1 MAVTIIG
8 CNIIESLLLLLL
20 CGLCC
25 WQLESQLRES
35 SFMVAAF
42 INVRQTRDIIITD
55 AVQRIRRDGYPV
67 EKHHVLTKDGYALT
81 LHRIPQYNTSTTA
94 GSSACGIYSRRP
106 VVFLLA
112 GIYASSDAW
121 LLNGRENSLPY
132 LLWRQ
137 GYDIW
142 LGNNRGN
149 IYTRRNVWYNATERE
164 FWNFSWHEMSI
175 YDMPAM
181 VDYIMQCTGEAKMH
195 FVGIS
200 QGGTVFLVLN
210 SMLPQYNGV
219 FKTAHLLAPV
229 AYVSNTKG
237 GLAKIFGPILGTRNY
252 VAKVL
257 EGMEMVSTNKF
268 VKKFLSSLC
277 FENERP
283 MVCVSRLWPAVGYD
297 TQHLNKTL
305 LPDIMA
311 NFPVG
316 GSFKQIMHYFQG
328 YVSTKFRQYD
338 YGPEKNWL
346 MYNQLE
352 PPDYKLELITA
363 PVTIFYA
370 ENDYIVSVEDIW
382 RLLMRLRNLQAVYKI
397 PRRRWNHFDFICG
410 LGVREFIFDK
420 IIRAANYYEYT
431 YS

>member
-1 MAVTIIG
+1 MHPGKSKETALQT
-8 CNIIESLLLLLL
+8 NSL
-20 CGLCC
+20 GK
-25 WQLESQLRES
+25 
-35 SFMVAAF
+35 VK
-42 INVRQTRDIIITD
+42 
-55 AVQRIRRDGYPV
+55 RIRRDGYPV
-67 EKHHVLTKDGYALT
+67 EKHHVLTKDGYALA
-81 LHRIPQYNTSTTA
+81 LHRIPQYNKSPPLTPTVSGTY
-94 GSSACGIYSRRP
+94 SSRHP

-121 LLNGRENSLPY
+121 LLNGRESSLPY

-149 IYTRRNVWYNATERE
+149 VYTRRNVWYNTTERE

-181 VDYIMQCTGEAKMH
+181 LDYIIRCTGEKKMH

-200 QGGTVFLVLN
+200 QGGTIFLVLN
-210 SMLPQYNGV
+210 SVLPQYNAV

-237 GLAKIFGPILGTRNY
+237 VLAKIFGPILGTRNY

-257 EGMEMVSTNKF
+257 EGMEMVSTNRF
-268 VKKFLSSLC
+268 IKKFLSSLC

-297 TQHLNKTL
+297 TQHLNKSL

-346 MYNQLE
+346 LYDQLD
-352 PPDYKLELITA
+352 PPDYNLELITA
-363 PVTIFYA
+363 PITLYYA
-370 ENDYIVSVEDIW
+370 ENDYIVSEADIW
-382 RLLMRLRNLQAVYKI
+382 RLLMRLRNMQAIYKI
-397 PRRRWNHFDFICG
+397 PRKRWNHFDFICG

-420 IIRAANYYEYT
+420 IIRSANFYEYM